1 MATRRQQKVGRLIQK
16 ELADI
21 FQKKGYSIIDSAM
34 ITISEVIMTPDLML
48 ARVYLSIFNA
58 KDKSI
63 LLNDIQS
70 SLKEIRFAM
79 GNRIGSQL
87 RKVPELEFFLD
98 ESLDDV
104 YKMEQIFKDI
114 NPSESTSNDENG

>member
-21 FQKKGYSIIDSAM
+21 FQKKGYSIVDSAM
-34 ITISEVIMTPDLML
+34 ITISEVTMTPDLLL

-58 KDKSI
+58 KDKNQ
-63 LLNDIQS
+63 LLEEIQS
-70 SLKEIRFAM
+70 VLKEIRFAL
-79 GNRIGSQL
+79 GNRIGNQL
-87 RKVPELEFFLD
+87 RKVPELEFYLD

-104 YKMEQIFKDI
+104 YKMEQIFKEI
-114 NPSESTSNDENG
+114 KPTASGSNDENA